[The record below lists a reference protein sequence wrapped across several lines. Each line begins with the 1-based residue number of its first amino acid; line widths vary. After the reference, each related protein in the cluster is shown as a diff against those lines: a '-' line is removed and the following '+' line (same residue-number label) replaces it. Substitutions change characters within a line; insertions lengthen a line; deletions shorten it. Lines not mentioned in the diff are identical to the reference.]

1 MQNQGGK
8 NWRSKC
14 SSSSKRSRESRER
27 SRIRRIR
34 RRSRSRSRSRS
45 RGRRRSRRHV
55 DVHMVRESPSVAM
68 VEEVSTT
75 ARALHTQ
82 DGDHDN
88 SR

>member
-34 RRSRSRSRSRS
+34 RRSRSRSRS

-75 ARALHTQ
+75 ARALHTH